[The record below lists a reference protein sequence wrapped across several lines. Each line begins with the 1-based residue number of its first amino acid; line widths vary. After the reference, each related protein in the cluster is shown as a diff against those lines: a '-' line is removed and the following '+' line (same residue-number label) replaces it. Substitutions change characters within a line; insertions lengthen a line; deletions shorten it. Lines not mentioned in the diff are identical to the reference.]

1 MKTNKFEE
9 LHALLVSKD
18 DNQLN
23 RGYQILFESL
33 RNKMIGHY
41 IKKFRLNE
49 ESAQDLTHESLITIM
64 EKAHTV
70 KEPKAFV
77 GWCWIVT
84 DRKALDYLRKMNR
97 EKVEFNTD
105 KFDIEIKQQKN
116 INVGNVD
123 QRICIQKGTERFKEE
138 HPIKHYALELFTQGY
153 THAEIA
159 PLIDKPTSG
168 ATKEFISQ
176 CRKIIDIFIGHC
188 KEIK

>member
-1 MKTNKFEE
+1 MESKKFEE
-9 LHALLVSKD
+9 LHTLLVSND

-41 IKKFRLNE
+41 IRKFKLNE

-64 EKAHTV
+64 EKAYTV

-77 GWCWIVT
+77 GWCWIVA
-84 DRKALDYLRKMNR
+84 DRKALDFLRKIKR
-97 EKVEFNTD
+97 EKLEFNTD

-116 INVGNVD
+116 VNTDNIE
-123 QRICIQKGTERFKEE
+123 QRDCIRKGTEKFKEE
-138 HPIKHYALELFTQGY
+138 YHNRYYALELFAQGY
-153 THAEIA
+153 SHAEIA
-159 PLIDKPTSG
+159 PLIDKTPG

-176 CRKIIDIFIGHC
+176 CRKIIDTFIGHC

>member
-1 MKTNKFEE
+1 
-9 LHALLVSKD
+9 
-18 DNQLN
+18 
-23 RGYQILFESL
+23 
-33 RNKMIGHY
+33 
-41 IKKFRLNE
+41 
-49 ESAQDLTHESLITIM
+49 M

-77 GWCWIVT
+77 GWCWIVA

-97 EKVEFNTD
+97 EKIEFNTD

-116 INVGNVD
+116 INVDNVD
-123 QRICIQKGTERFKEE
+123 QRVCIQKGTERFKEE
-138 HPIKHYALELFTQGY
+138 YPIRHYALELFAQGY

-159 PLIDKPTSG
+159 QLIDKPTPG

-176 CRKIIDIFIGHC
+176 CRKIIDTFIGHC

>member
-1 MKTNKFEE
+1 MKSKKFEE
-9 LHALLVSKD
+9 LYALLVSND

-23 RGYQILFESL
+23 QGYQILFESL

-41 IKKFRLNE
+41 IKKFKLNE

-77 GWCWIVT
+77 GWCWIVA

-97 EKVEFNTD
+97 EKIEFNTD

-116 INVGNVD
+116 INVDNVD
-123 QRICIQKGTERFKEE
+123 
-138 HPIKHYALELFTQGY
+138 
-153 THAEIA
+153 
-159 PLIDKPTSG
+159 
-168 ATKEFISQ
+168 
-176 CRKIIDIFIGHC
+176 
-188 KEIK
+188 